1 MNLIPFR
8 DINSKNILIAS
19 DMTAKIADF
28 GAAVCR
34 VGSLLIHLFSL
45 PSSHLAPSPL
55 LPDQSFNSLQTRCTS
70 PVPFPSVLL
79 SFGPCRALLSPFARA
94 VLPFHKSDEEALL
107 KVPTLPWQRI
117 LPPGSDILPTTT
129 ILGRCPNPPARPR
142 HPAPKRSR
150 PLNRLTRVQ
159 LPLP

>member
-1 MNLIPFR
+1 MNLIAFR

-28 GAAVCR
+28 GAAV
-34 VGSLLIHLFSL
+34 SPSLIHLFSR
-45 PSSHLAPSPL
+45 PSSHLAPPLPL
-55 LPDQSFNSLQTRCTS
+55 LPDRSFNSLQTPCTS
-70 PVPFPSVLL
+70 PVPVPSVLL